1 MLKRIKEYYK
11 QCKVQLIRFN
21 RLSIKGSNYIKS
33 FIFSILLTIIIFS
46 PFMIIAYNVFSL
58 YDPSTTTFKIMLFIS
73 MIVVLIFNG
82 LASSL
87 NVVLLKN
94 YYPDNEDL
102 KIIDSK
108 DIFFVELLNPYM
120 IIITVAIM
128 VFIFVTT

>member
-1 MLKRIKEYYK
+1 
-11 QCKVQLIRFN
+11 
-21 RLSIKGSNYIKS
+21 
-33 FIFSILLTIIIFS
+33 
-46 PFMIIAYNVFSL
+46 
-58 YDPSTTTFKIMLFIS
+58 MLFIS
-73 MIVVLIFNG
+73 MIVVLLFNG

-128 VFIFVTT
+128 VVIFVTT

>member
-1 MLKRIKEYYK
+1 
-11 QCKVQLIRFN
+11 
-21 RLSIKGSNYIKS
+21 
-33 FIFSILLTIIIFS
+33 
-46 PFMIIAYNVFSL
+46 MIIAYNVFSL

-73 MIVVLIFNG
+73 MIVVLLFNG

-120 IIITVAIM
+120 IIITVAII
-128 VFIFVTT
+128 VVIFVTT